1 MKFFI
6 RAAASIL
13 AVISL
18 QAVAEGDA
26 SAGQA
31 KSAICAACHGA
42 DGNSV
47 VPNWPKLAGQHTG
60 YMERQVT
67 LIKSGARNVP
77 EMVGIVATMSD
88 EDIQDIAA
96 WFSSQTNNGGV
107 ADEAAVFLG
116 QRIYKA
122 GNAETGV
129 PACMSCHGPG
139 GEGNPLAG
147 YPALAGQHATYVSKM
162 LTGFRMGF
170 NWGDDDAP
178 SEVMNGA
185 ALQLSKEE
193 IEAVANYIQGL
204 YLDVE

>member
-1 MKFFI
+1 M
-6 RAAASIL
+6 
-13 AVISL
+13 V
-18 QAVAEGDA
+18 
-26 SAGQA
+26 
-31 KSAICAACHGA
+31 
-42 DGNSV
+42 
-47 VPNWPKLAGQHTG
+47 
-60 YMERQVT
+60 RQVT

-88 EDIQDIAA
+88 QDIQDIAA

-107 ADEAAVFLG
+107 ADESAVFLG
-116 QRIYKA
+116 QRIYRA

-147 YPALAGQHATYVSKM
+147 YPALAGQHSMYISKM